1 MIGSYRYIIENFN
14 SRFPRFIKEY
24 NKETGDV
31 ISEKFART
39 TRNWILELDNILNYR
54 PVFSTTPN
62 TVDTREEFIQYQ
74 TFLDNLKESIRVWH
88 DVLERYHGGMLD
100 KLRTSMKNEGKIPK
114 LVINYVGDINR
125 ESME

>member
-14 SRFPRFIKEY
+14 SRFPKFIREYEKESG
-24 NKETGDV
+24 EV

-62 TVDTREEFIQYQ
+62 TVDTEEEYIQYQ
-74 TFLDNLKESIRVWH
+74 DFLKNLKESIRIWH
-88 DVLERYHGGMLD
+88 EVLEKYHGGMLD
-100 KLRTSMKNEGKIPK
+100 KLKTSMRNEEK
-114 LVINYVGDINR
+114 LPELLVNYVGNISQKN
-125 ESME
+125 ME